1 MVAPR
6 HAAVKEDEGV
16 LVALPGQ
23 ADFTVGPGV
32 FCLVRLALAAR
43 SRAGDPVDAVE
54 PGLDAFAP
62 SPARKGG
69 VEVPGRVWGVAGWW
83 SFGGSA
89 SLQIVYWHAHC
100 GRSGNARRTDP
111 RTLRLEAPPIGRW
124 GRGCTNHPVDA
135 DEQPMCDLFC
145 GLRNVGVAACALSP
159 CIGVQRQWVR
169 RDGAISCRFRCPGGS
184 GSDTKRNDVAQ
195 GFRHAHVGSGGAGS
209 VTKRTSVSSLGQRAA
224 SVPGALPLRSP
235 AE

>member
-1 MVAPR
+1 M
-6 HAAVKEDEGV
+6 
-16 LVALPGQ
+16 
-23 ADFTVGPGV
+23 
-32 FCLVRLALAAR
+32 R
-43 SRAGDPVDAVE
+43 SRHPRRG
-54 PGLDAFAP
+54 
-62 SPARKGG
+62 KGG
-69 VEVPGRVWGVAGWW
+69 GGAGARLGCRWVVVVW
-83 SFGGSA
+83 GSA

-145 GLRNVGVAACALSP
+145 GLRNVGVATCALSP
-159 CIGVQRQWVR
+159 CIGAQRQWVR
-169 RDGAISCRFRCPGGS
+169 RDGAISCRFRCPGGG

-209 VTKRTSVSSLGQRAA
+209 ATKRTSVSSLGQRAA